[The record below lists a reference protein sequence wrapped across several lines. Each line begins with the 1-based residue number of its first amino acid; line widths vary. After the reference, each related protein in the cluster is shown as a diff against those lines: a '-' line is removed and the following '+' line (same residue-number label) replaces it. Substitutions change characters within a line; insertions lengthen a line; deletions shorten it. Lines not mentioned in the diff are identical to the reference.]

1 MRRDEAGQ
9 VAGIEVIPFGL
20 LVFLVGSLV
29 VGNVW
34 AVFDAK
40 TTATAAA
47 REATRAY
54 VEAPSAAEGDA
65 AARSAASDAVRAVG
79 RNPARMTL
87 RLQLDAGFVRCG
99 RVTSEVSY
107 KVPFVRLP
115 WIGGIGTGATA
126 VGRHSEIVDPFRS
139 DVPGEA
145 TCGERF

>member
-20 LVFLVGSLV
+20 LVFVVGSLV

-54 VEAPSAAEGDA
+54 VEAPNAADGDA

-87 RLQLDAGFVRCG
+87 RVRLDNGFVRCG
-99 RVTSEVSY
+99 RVTSEVAY
-107 KVPFVRLP
+107 QVPFVRLP
-115 WIGGIGTGATA
+115 WIGGVGTGTTA
-126 VGRHSEIVDPFRS
+126 IGRHSETVDPFRS
-139 DVPGEA
+139 GVPGEA
-145 TCGERF
+145 TCGGRF

>member
-1 MRRDEAGQ
+1 VRPDEAGQ

-20 LVFLVGSLV
+20 LVFVVGALV
-29 VGNVW
+29 VANVW

-54 VEAPSAAEGDA
+54 VEAPNAAEGDSA
-65 AARSAASDAVRAVG
+65 AHSAASDAVRAVG

-87 RLQLDAGFVRCG
+87 RIQLDGGFVRCG
-99 RVTSEVSY
+99 RVTSEATY
-107 KVPFVRLP
+107 RVPFVRLP
-115 WIGGIGTGATA
+115 WIGGVGDGATV

-139 DVPGEA
+139 EVPGEA
-145 TCGERF
+145 SCGARF

>member
-20 LVFLVGSLV
+20 LVFV
-29 VGNVW
+29 VGALIVANVW

-40 TTATAAA
+40 TTVAAAA

-54 VEAPSAAEGDA
+54 VEAPTASDA
-65 AARSAASDAVRAVG
+65 DTAARSAASDAVRAVG
-79 RNPARMTL
+79 RDPARMTL
-87 RLQLDAGFVRCG
+87 RIKLDGGFARCA
-99 RVTSEVSY
+99 RVTSEARY
-107 KVPFVRLP
+107 QVPFVRLP
-115 WIGGIGTGATA
+115 WIGGLGNATTA

-145 TCGERF
+145 RCSDRF

>member
-20 LVFLVGSLV
+20 LVFVVGSLV

-40 TTATAAA
+40 TTANAAA

-54 VEAPSAAEGDA
+54 IEAPNAADGDA
-65 AARSAASDAVRAVG
+65 AAQSAASAAVRAVG

-87 RLQLDAGFVRCG
+87 RVQLETGFVRCG

-107 KVPFVRLP
+107 QVPFVRLP
-115 WIGGIGTGATA
+115 WIGGLGTGTAA

-145 TCGERF
+145 TCGGRF